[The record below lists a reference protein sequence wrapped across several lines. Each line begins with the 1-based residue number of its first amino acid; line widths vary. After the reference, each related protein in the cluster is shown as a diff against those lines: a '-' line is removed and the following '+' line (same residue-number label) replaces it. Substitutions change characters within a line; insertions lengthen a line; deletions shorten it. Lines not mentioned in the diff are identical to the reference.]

1 MKKTFRFAALALAA
15 VALTAGM
22 SACGDD
28 DDNNNPEDFRTIDTA
43 LVGSWTYNETDRDK
57 TETQTI
63 TFNGDGSFAEQETEV
78 YNNGN
83 VVTSWDAGKWSV
95 NARKDRVHFVVT
107 SSSDPSDVGDED
119 YDNYRVSNG
128 ILYMDGNEYSLIT
141 NPER

>member
-28 DDNNNPEDFRTIDTA
+28 DDNHKSEDFRTIDTA

-63 TFNGDGSFAEQETEV
+63 TFNADGSFAEQETEV